1 MLSGHG
7 DEQVV
12 ADAFRA
18 GASDYLSKAG
28 LTEDSLATA
37 IRHAISAHES
47 ARVHRAAEDAL
58 RASEERYHG
67 LFDRNLG
74 GMFRLAADGRVLDCN
89 PASARI
95 LGYGSV
101 EEVRAHNSIEFF
113 ADPADAPRLIER
125 IRQER
130 FLGDAV
136 GSDPSVAARLTR
148 IKEAVARIRN
158 VVGRLTQITR
168 LEVDTA
174 LQDPAERL
182 RLPDQRD

>member
-1 MLSGHG
+1 M
-7 DEQVV
+7 DT
-12 ADAFRA
+12 DAFLITR
-18 GASDYLSKAG
+18 YLKLG
-28 LTEDSLATA
+28 HPDAT
-37 IRHAISAHES
+37 
-47 ARVHRAAEDAL
+47 V
-58 RASEERYHG
+58 G

-74 GMFRLAADGRVLDCN
+74 GMFRLADDARVLDCN

-101 EEVRAHNSIEFF
+101 EEVQAHSSIEFF

-130 FLGDAV
+130 FLANA